1 VSNSTVDEP
10 MVFHLYFGCILLKEV
25 PKLMVCHCQ
34 FFFTNFSVILFSV
47 LLKVQVTTYRKV
59 GKSYNKKETFTADLD
74 FCNVQSVTTNSVFVA
89 FLPDS
94 AKQLATVF
102 QPCPYS
108 VGYV

>member
-34 FFFTNFSVILFSV
+34 FFTNFIVILFSV

-59 GKSYNKKETFTADLD
+59 GKSYNKKEIFTADLN
-74 FCNVQSVTTNSVFVA
+74 F
-89 FLPDS
+89 
-94 AKQLATVF
+94 
-102 QPCPYS
+102 
-108 VGYV
+108 